1 MFKDNVDFYPTPKEL
16 TYKLLDKLYNNTDYK
31 RAFYECKY
39 ILEPEAGSG
48 SMIESFYD
56 YYVDKQVSVYEEI
69 NSKIDDIRRKRYCNE
84 EKLLQ
89 EAKDKFN
96 FDCIEIDERLNNML
110 RGKAFNVIWN
120 DYLTFSPPRFY
131 DLIIQNVPF
140 STGVHHLLKSLEI
153 QERIGGKILAIINA
167 ETIKNPYSKERKQ
180 LVNKLQEYNADIEYV
195 QNAFSEAER
204 ETNVEVA
211 LIYINVPM
219 KNQESLFEKEFKRTH
234 VEMNNIND
242 LNALIPKMNKLQQ
255 LVFEFKTCR
264 DSIIKLYEEKFRIEK
279 LFSGLSIQQEIGII
293 DRDKYSN
300 EKALTVNEFIEKLN
314 LKYWEKFIKET
325 DFKSKLPSSLR
336 NTFTYN
342 MERQKD
348 IEFNIENVRY
358 FYENLMLAIP
368 RSYEESV
375 ASVFNTLTSKHAYSD
390 SAYNKTI
397 HMFDGW
403 KSNCCYMIKPNGK
416 TITPF
421 YNYTFYNMP
430 DVLLD
435 LNTIFCNISGEKDNI
450 NTQEII
456 EKVKN
461 CEKGI
466 ETKFFIFDVYKKGTI
481 HTKFKNEEYVKKFNL
496 LANIGNNALPPDI
509 TKKHYENMNEEE
521 RNWVKEFG
529 FKSEE
534 FDKLVSPNPN
544 YIKLQLN

>member
-1 MFKDNVDFYPTPKEL
+1 MFKDNQDFYPTPKEL

-39 ILEPEAGSG
+39 ILEPEAGNG

-195 QNAFSEAER
+195 QNAFLEAER

-219 KNQESLFEKEFKRTH
+219 KNQESLFEKEFKKTH
-234 VEMNNIND
+234 IEINGVD
-242 LNALIPKMNKLQQ
+242 DFNALIPRMNKLQQ
-255 LVFEFKTCR
+255 LCFEFKTCR
-264 DSIIKLYEEKFRIEK
+264 DSIVKLYEERLRIKK
-279 LFSGLSIQQEIGII
+279 LFKGLNIEQGIGIT
-293 DRDKYSN
+293 DDDKYSRSSP
-300 EKALTVNEFIEKLN
+300 LTANEFIEKLN

-325 DFKSKLPSSLR
+325 DFKSKLPTSLR
-336 NTFTYN
+336 DTFSYN

-348 IEFNIENVRY
+348 IEFNIENVQY
-358 FYENLMLAIP
+358 FYENLMMAIP
-368 RSYEESV
+368 QNYEESV
-375 ASVFNTLTSKHAYSD
+375 AKVFNTLTSKHSYTD
-390 SAYNKTI
+390 TLYNKTI
-397 HMFDGW
+397 HYFDGW
-403 KSNCCYMIKPNGK
+403 RSNCCYMIKPNGK

-421 YNYTFYNMP
+421 YGYCNYNLP
-430 DVLLD
+430 DVLID
-435 LNTIFCNISGEKDNI
+435 LNVIFCNISGEKDNI
-450 NTQEII
+450 NTQEIVDRI
-456 EKVKN
+456 KNYEKN
-461 CEKGI
+461 I
-466 ETKFFIFDVYKKGTI
+466 ETKFFIFDSFKKGTI
-481 HTKFKNEEYVKKFNL
+481 HTRFKNEEYVKIFNL
-496 LANIGNNALPPDI
+496 IANVGNNSLPPNF
-509 TKKHYENMNEEE
+509 TKKKYQDMTEDEKKM
-521 RNWVKEFG
+521 VKEFG
-529 FKSEE
+529 FEPIE
-534 FDKLVSPNPN
+534 FNNMVDSNTS
-544 YIKLQLN
+544 YIKLLN

>member
-1 MFKDNVDFYPTPKEL
+1 MFKDNQDFYPTPKEL

-39 ILEPEAGSG
+39 ILEPEAGNG

-131 DLIIQNVPF
+131 DLIIQNAPF

-195 QNAFSEAER
+195 QNAFSESER

-219 KNQESLFEKEFKRTH
+219 KNQESLFEKEFKKTH
-234 VEMNNIND
+234 IEINGVD
-242 LNALIPKMNKLQQ
+242 DFNALMPRMNKLQQ
-255 LVFEFKTCR
+255 LCFEFKTCR
-264 DSIIKLYEEKFRIEK
+264 DSIVKLYEERLRIKK
-279 LFSGLSIQQEIGII
+279 LFKGLNIEQGIGIT
-293 DRDKYSN
+293 DDDKYSHSGP
-300 EKALTVNEFIEKLN
+300 LTVNEFIEKLN

-325 DFKSKLPSSLR
+325 DFKIKTT
-336 NTFTYN
+336 NFI
-342 MERQKD
+342 K
-348 IEFNIENVRY
+348 RY
-358 FYENLMLAIP
+358 I
-368 RSYEESV
+368 
-375 ASVFNTLTSKHAYSD
+375 
-390 SAYNKTI
+390 
-397 HMFDGW
+397 
-403 KSNCCYMIKPNGK
+403 
-416 TITPF
+416 
-421 YNYTFYNMP
+421 
-430 DVLLD
+430 
-435 LNTIFCNISGEKDNI
+435 
-450 NTQEII
+450 
-456 EKVKN
+456 
-461 CEKGI
+461 
-466 ETKFFIFDVYKKGTI
+466 
-481 HTKFKNEEYVKKFNL
+481 
-496 LANIGNNALPPDI
+496 
-509 TKKHYENMNEEE
+509 
-521 RNWVKEFG
+521 
-529 FKSEE
+529 
-534 FDKLVSPNPN
+534 
-544 YIKLQLN
+544 